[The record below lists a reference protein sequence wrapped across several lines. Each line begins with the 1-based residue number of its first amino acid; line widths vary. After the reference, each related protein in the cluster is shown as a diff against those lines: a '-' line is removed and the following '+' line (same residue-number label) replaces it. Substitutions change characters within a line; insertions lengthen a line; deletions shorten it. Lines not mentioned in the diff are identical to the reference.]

1 VGKLT
6 VSRRYNL
13 LPLLRSHPGGV
24 CRELAVQ
31 DLPVCVKERFA
42 RKRVQRYKKEVKK
55 ETQKKKTFLILT
67 NFYCKGRFMC
77 GKMRKFA
84 AD

>member
-1 VGKLT
+1 
-6 VSRRYNL
+6 
-13 LPLLRSHPGGV
+13 
-24 CRELAVQ
+24 
-31 DLPVCVKERFA
+31 VCVKERFA